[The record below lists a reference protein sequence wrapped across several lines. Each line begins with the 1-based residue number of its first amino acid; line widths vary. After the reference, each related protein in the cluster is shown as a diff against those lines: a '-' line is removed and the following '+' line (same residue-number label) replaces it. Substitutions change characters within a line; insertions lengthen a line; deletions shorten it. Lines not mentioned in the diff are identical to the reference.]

1 MKALKLA
8 AIPAALIATSAFA
21 AEPVV
26 VDQQVVVEPVAVSTT
41 TYNPD
46 AGIVRN
52 TTTQVVSGT
61 KKLYSQAH
69 ISQQLSD
76 MSNFNKRFS
85 R

>member
-21 AEPVV
+21 TEPVV
-26 VDQQVVVEPVAVSTT
+26 VDQQVVVQPVAVSTT

-61 KKLYSQAH
+61 KTFLKL
-69 ISQQLSD
+69 
-76 MSNFNKRFS
+76 
-85 R
+85 